1 MPKISWECAFKI
13 RLWETWEC
21 AFKTQSDTDI
31 SGPNLKVHVLLFKY
45 LIYHFANLKVYPIK
59 NRFFLVTFTL
69 GVVSKFPTII
79 VVISHLK
86 KVYLSIQ
93 KETPWYMK
101 SMLNNLNL
109 SQCASFTA
117 FLPHL
122 YSFKLWL
129 PFLLEI
135 KTKRGLPPSTYT
147 TRQFTFEKPS
157 SVLLKS

>member
-1 MPKISWECAFKI
+1 MTLIYQVATSKS
-13 RLWETWEC
+13 
-21 AFKTQSDTDI
+21 
-31 SGPNLKVHVLLFKY
+31 LFFY
-45 LIYHFANLKVYPIK
+45 VNIFIYHFANLKLYPIK
-59 NRFFLVTFTL
+59 NHFFLVTFTL

-93 KETPWYMK
+93 QETPWYMK

-109 SQCASFTA
+109 SYCASFTA

-129 PFLLEI
+129 HFLLEI
-135 KTKRGLPPSTYT
+135 KTKRGLPPSTHT
-147 TRQFTFEKPS
+147 TRQFTFEQPS